1 MKSHVWRPLYVVI
14 GIVAAILLFR
24 EFYVPDNFG
33 SGEYGFMYSYH
44 NKDNEEVWKN
54 QPLKYRDTG
63 KQKMHEY
70 CAECHGDVVDV
81 RTEDL
86 HGIIPCENC
95 HGPALDHPNEPEL
108 LVIIRDRDQCLR
120 CHTLLPYT
128 TSERKRIPGIDP
140 KEHNVDETC
149 VDCHDPHNPRL
160 EDM

>member
-24 EFYVPDNFG
+24 FFYVPGTFG

-44 NKDNEEVWKN
+44 NMENEEIWKN
-54 QPLKYRDTG
+54 QPLKYGDTG

-70 CAECHGDVVDV
+70 CAECHDDVVEV

-95 HGPALDHPNEPEL
+95 HGPALNHPEEPEAL
-108 LVIIRDRDQCLR
+108 TIVRDRAECLR

-140 KEHNVDETC
+140 AEHNTDEAC